1 MTLRSTL
8 VVLLAVV
15 IVMSIIEL
23 STWGRGRAKSAVVPS
38 ASVSELDT
46 AVPQASEVDAPAPS
60 TAPALTW

>member
-1 MTLRSTL
+1 MTLRSAM
-8 VVLLAVV
+8 VVLLTVV
-15 IVMSIIEL
+15 MIVSAIEL
-23 STWGRGRAKSAVVPS
+23 ATWVRTRAKPAIVPS